1 MGFIHDGI
9 IGKKKTGF
17 RIQESGFRERR
28 TSNIEQGISN
38 DEYCDG

>member
-9 IGKKKTGF
+9 IGKINPGF
-17 RIQESGFRERR
+17 RIQESGFRERI
-28 TSNIEQGISN
+28 SNIEQGISN